1 MAYGTAHPAE
11 THHPDTGLHIVAW
24 VASMLGVLAAAI
36 GAWIMVAPEDGTLT
50 VNGRTWAASDL
61 EDTWGPWL
69 LIVGGAVAGI
79 GMAVAAIRDWQHAAN
94 RWLVA
99 AEAFLAIVGVA
110 AVVAG
115 IVILV

>member
-1 MAYGTAHPAE
+1 MAYGSTHPAD
-11 THHPDTGLHIVAW
+11 THHPDTGFHVIAW

-36 GAWIMVAPEDGTLT
+36 GTWIVAAPDDGTID
-50 VNGRTWAASDL
+50 VFGQTWEASEL
-61 EDTWGPWL
+61 ADTWGPWL
-69 LIVGGAVAGI
+69 LIVGGAVAAI
-79 GMAVAAIRDWQHAAN
+79 GMAIAAIRDWQHAAN

-110 AVVAG
+110 AIVTG